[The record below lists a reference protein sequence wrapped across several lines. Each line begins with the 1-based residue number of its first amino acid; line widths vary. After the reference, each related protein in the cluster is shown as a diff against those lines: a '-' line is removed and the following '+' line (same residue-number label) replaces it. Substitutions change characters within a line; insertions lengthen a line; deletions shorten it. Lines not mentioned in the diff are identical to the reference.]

1 MADEAAE
8 VVPAQAEV
16 AEASEVPTEAPAPP
30 TEAERE
36 PGGSDGESVYQ
47 RRLFRE
53 NKQLKEKEAA
63 LQAEIVRRDERL
75 RLMEEQNKKPA
86 LSSDPP
92 LTIERVEEALREGKV
107 DPIIANRW
115 IAREEIRLTL
125 QAERERERA
134 QATTTKVQAEVAE
147 YYEYIP
153 ELREPNSKEFRAAE
167 VEYNRLVS
175 EGHDGADPR
184 TQHLAVRLA
193 HGPLTKFRR
202 QKETDSLTRN
212 TLAPHTEMPGGGGR
226 DRPQTPNINNVSD
239 AQKALWDRIGTSPED
254 RQKEMKYILQREA
267 RKKAL
272 GIIR

>member
-1 MADEAAE
+1 MAEAAE
-8 VVPAQAEV
+8 VVEPAQAEV
-16 AEASEVPTEAPAPP
+16 AEASEVPTEAPTPP

-36 PGGSDGESVYQ
+36 PGGNDGESVYQ

-53 NKQLKEKEAA
+53 NKQLKEKEAQ

-75 RLMEEQNKKPA
+75 RLMEEQKKTPP
-86 LSSDPP
+86 SSDPP
-92 LTIERVEEALREGKV
+92 LTIERVEQALRDGTV
-107 DPIIANRW
+107 DPVLANRW

-193 HGPLTKFRR
+193 HGPLTKFRKQR
-202 QKETDSLTRN
+202 EADSLTRN

-226 DRPQTPNINNVSD
+226 ERPQAPNINSVSPE
-239 AQKALWDRIGTSPED
+239 QKAHWDRIGTSQED
-254 RQKEMKYILQREA
+254 RIKEMKYILQRESA
-267 RKKAL
+267 RKQ
-272 GIIR
+272 RTFR